1 MLYLSA
7 SQRNALGRVFRWAVL
22 AFGLNALWEI
32 AQLPLY
38 SLWHD
43 PSVLRIVFYVV
54 HCLLGDVMIATALF
68 VLAAALLRDVDWVL
82 HRPWLGGMV
91 TTTAG
96 MGFTVFSEWY
106 NVYVAGG
113 WAYASSMPTI
123 GGIGLTPLFQWLVM
137 PVLLI
142 VLTRRFSRA
151 AARFAVKLDDRAQ
164 HD

>member
-1 MLYLSA
+1 MLHLSA
-7 SQRNALGRVFRWAVL
+7 SRRNALERLSRWVAL

-43 PSVLRIVFYVV
+43 PSILRIAFYVI
-54 HCLLGDVMIATALF
+54 HCLLGDVVIATVLF
-68 VLAAALLRDVDWVL
+68 VLAAALLRDIDWVR
-82 HRPWLGGMV
+82 HRPWPGGMV

-96 MGFTVFSEWY
+96 LGFTVFSEWY

-113 WAYASSMPTI
+113 WAYAPSMPTI
-123 GGIGLTPLFQWLVM
+123 GGIGLTPLLQWLVM

-142 VLTRRFSRA
+142 VLTRHFFRVPESPVA
-151 AARFAVKLDDRAQ
+151 
-164 HD
+164 